1 MGHTAFDQQVV
12 VKVNDK
18 LTSWTIFFASCFVL
32 FVFNVCLVCVLLYI
46 LEDSF
51 EMKYNQ

>member
-18 LTSWTIFFASCFVL
+18 LTSWTIFLLLVFFFLL
-32 FVFNVCLVCVLLYI
+32 FVWCVFFYI
-46 LEDSF
+46 FWKIRLR
-51 EMKYNQ
+51 

>member
-18 LTSWTIFFASCFVL
+18 LTSWTIFLLLVFF
-32 FVFNVCLVCVLLYI
+32 FFNVCLVCVLLYI